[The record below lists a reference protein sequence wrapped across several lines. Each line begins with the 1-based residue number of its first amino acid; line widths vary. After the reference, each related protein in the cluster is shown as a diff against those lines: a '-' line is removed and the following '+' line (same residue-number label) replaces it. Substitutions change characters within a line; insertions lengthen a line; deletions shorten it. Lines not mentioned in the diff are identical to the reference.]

1 MGKRRKNST
10 ARHHNPNAARHK
22 TVHKPEHWH
31 VYLRKRIVFF
41 TILALAGF
49 IAEHFFRVW
58 YLGKG
63 GEVII
68 GVLVD
73 RFGGAIIF
81 GEEITTNV

>member
-31 VYLRKRIVFF
+31 VYLRRRVLFF
-41 TILALAGF
+41 ALLMLAGF
-49 IAEHFFRVW
+49 TGEHYLKIW

-63 GEVII
+63 GELLLGTI
-68 GVLVD
+68 VD
-73 RFGGAIIF
+73 RYFGAVIF
-81 GEEITTNV
+81 GEEIGA